1 MPFKVLPPVIAG
13 LLLAGCAGMGA
24 PPSHE
29 SAPPPPRVESRGECG
44 AAQVQDR
51 VGRAYS
57 EALGE
62 AIHAESGA
70 AAMRV
75 IRPGDA
81 VTLDYRPDRLN
92 VRLDDDDVITEI
104 GCG

>member
-1 MPFKVLPPVIAG
+1 MPFKVVPPVIAS
-13 LLLAGCAGMGA
+13 LLLVGCAGVSS
-24 PPSHE
+24 PPPHE
-29 SAPPPPRVESRGECG
+29 SAPPPPRVEARGECG

-51 VGRAYS
+51 VGREYS
-57 EALGE
+57 EALGA
-62 AIHAESGA
+62 AIRAESGA

-75 IRPGDA
+75 IRPGEA

-92 VRLDDDDVITEI
+92 VRLDENDVISEI

>member
-1 MPFKVLPPVIAG
+1 MTFKLLPSVVAG
-13 LLLAGCAGMGA
+13 LLLAGCAGLT
-24 PPSHE
+24 PTPSRE
-29 SAPPPPRVESRGECG
+29 PAPPPPMVETRGECG

-51 VGRAYS
+51 VGREYS
-57 EALGE
+57 PALGE
-62 AIHAESGA
+62 AIRAESGA

-75 IRPGDA
+75 IRPGEA

-92 VRLDDDDVITEI
+92 VRLDEGDVITEI

>member
-1 MPFKVLPPVIAG
+1 MPFKLLPTVVAG
-13 LLLAGCAGMGA
+13 LMLAGCAGMTS
-24 PPSHE
+24 PPAHE
-29 SAPPPPRVESRGECG
+29 SAPPPPRVETRGECG
-44 AAQVQDR
+44 AVQVQDR
-51 VGRAYS
+51 VGREYS
-57 EALGE
+57 AALGE

-75 IRPGDA
+75 VRPGEA

-92 VRLDDDDVITEI
+92 VRLDEGDVITEI

>member
-1 MPFKVLPPVIAG
+1 MSSPP
-13 LLLAGCAGMGA
+13 
-24 PPSHE
+24 PHE
-29 SAPPPPRVESRGECG
+29 SAPPPPRVEARGECG

-51 VGRAYS
+51 VGRDYS

-62 AIHAESGA
+62 AIRAESGA
-70 AAMRV
+70 ARMRV
-75 IRPGDA
+75 IRPGEA

-92 VRLDDDDVITEI
+92 VRLDENDVISEI

>member
-1 MPFKVLPPVIAG
+1 MTLKLFPTVIAG
-13 LLLAGCAGMGA
+13 LLLAGCAGLTS

-29 SAPPPPRVESRGECG
+29 SAPPPPLVVSRGECG

-51 VGRAYS
+51 VGREYS
-57 EALGE
+57 AALGE

-70 AAMRV
+70 VAMRV
-75 IRPGDA
+75 IRPGEA

-92 VRLDDDDVITEI
+92 VRLDEGDVITEI